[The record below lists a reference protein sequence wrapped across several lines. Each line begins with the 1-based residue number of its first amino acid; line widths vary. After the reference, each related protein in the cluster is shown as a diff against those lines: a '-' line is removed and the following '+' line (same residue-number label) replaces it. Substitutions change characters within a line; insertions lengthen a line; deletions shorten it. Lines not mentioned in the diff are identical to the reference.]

1 MGTLKNIFG
10 FEKSKLGNMWGKVKD
25 NPEQLLLGAGDPFH
39 AKMWGGI
46 TGKEYSPLV
55 DQWGGATK
63 DDYAKAEAEG
73 IDTRDGRA
81 MHGIAKAIAAI
92 YAGKWANGRFGVGG
106 GGTAGAGG
114 GEGSLSGGL
123 FNFSGTQAAAPITEA
138 TVIPAS
144 GGAGASASAAPAADW
159 TSLLGQGGLGNNQGR
174 QRPSSTEQ
182 PVHWQA
188 PYNPMNDPA
197 VQSLQAQQQRRAV
210 ADALL
215 AQAQGAGYT
224 KIGAF

>member
-25 NPEQLLLGAGDPFH
+25 NPEQLLLGAGDPFS
-39 AKMWGGI
+39 AKMWGGV

-55 DQWGGATK
+55 DQWGGATE

-81 MHGIAKAIAAI
+81 MHGIAKAIAAT
-92 YAGKWANGRFGVGG
+92 YAGKWANGRFG
-106 GGTAGAGG
+106 
-114 GEGSLSGGL
+114 GEGSEMPG
-123 FNFSGTQAAAPITEA
+123 NMP
-138 TVIPAS
+138 
-144 GGAGASASAAPAADW
+144 
-159 TSLLGQGGLGNNQGR
+159 GLGGNPGGG
-174 QRPSSTEQ
+174 QRPPSAEQ
-182 PVHWQA
+182 PVHWQE

>member
-10 FEKSKLGNMWGKVKD
+10 FETSKLGNMWGKIKD
-25 NPEQLLLGAGDPFH
+25 NPEQLLLGAGDPFS
-39 AKMWGGI
+39 AKMWGGV
-46 TGKEYSPLV
+46 TGKDYEPLV

-81 MHGIAKAIAAI
+81 MHGIAQIIAGM
-92 YAGKWANGRFGVGG
+92 YAGKWANGRFG
-106 GGTAGAGG
+106 
-114 GEGSLSGGL
+114 GEGSELPSDKPSFGGNL
-123 FNFSGTQAAAPITEA
+123 GGNF
-138 TVIPAS
+138 
-144 GGAGASASAAPAADW
+144 GG
-159 TSLLGQGGLGNNQGR
+159 GQQR
-174 QRPSSTEQ
+174 QQFDPP
-182 PVHWQA
+182 PVHWQD

-197 VQSLQAQQQRRAV
+197 IQSLQAQQQRRAV

-215 AQAQGAGYT
+215 ARAQEAGYT